1 MPVSPVRT
9 PPRQRHIRLG
19 LLATAGAM
27 LLLSGCDCATFE
39 EDGMCPPQ
47 AHAGL
52 IVPLLFL
59 SGTTWAI
66 SSN

>member
-1 MPVSPVRT
+1 
-9 PPRQRHIRLG
+9 
-19 LLATAGAM
+19 M

>member
-1 MPVSPVRT
+1 MSSIPEDRSLNRCSA
-9 PPRQRHIRLG
+9 RLA
-19 LLATAGAM
+19 LLAAAGAM

-66 SSN
+66 SSD